1 MIRVGEEEYTMTKMT
16 TGINAGNVT
25 DVFVDFQMC
34 ENLITTMRD
43 FRQESFIPILCMV
56 AEEWAKAHDT
66 NVCELIDT
74 TARLIHEVNAACGK
88 Y

>member
-1 MIRVGEEEYTMTKMT
+1 MIKM
-16 TGINAGNVT
+16 ASNVT
-25 DVFVDFQMC
+25 NNSSTDIFADFAKC
-34 ENLITTMRD
+34 EDIITTMRG
-43 FRQESFIPILCMV
+43 FRAETFIPIMCMM
-56 AEEWAKAHDT
+56 AEEWAKAHGE